1 MTRNLLL
8 ALIVAIALFLVN
20 DILPS
25 PMGCS
30 VKGCAADVAR
40 RWAAHGLGQHVASM
54 TLPFIGLF
62 VVFQWVAP
70 WAGRVRAR
78 GRERMWGRTPDL

>member
-1 MTRNLLL
+1 MKRNLIL
-8 ALIVAIALFLVN
+8 ALVVAALLFLVN

-30 VKGCAADVAR
+30 PKGCVADMAR
-40 RWAAHGLGQHVASM
+40 RWASHGLGQHLASFV
-54 TLPFIGLF
+54 LPFLGLF

-78 GRERMWGRTPDL
+78 GRARMWGRDPDL